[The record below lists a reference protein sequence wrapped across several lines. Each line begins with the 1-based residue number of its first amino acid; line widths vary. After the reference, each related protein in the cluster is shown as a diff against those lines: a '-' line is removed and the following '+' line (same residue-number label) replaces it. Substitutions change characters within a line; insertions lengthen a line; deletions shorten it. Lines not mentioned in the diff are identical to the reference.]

1 MPFYALQYYIVV
13 RKGMEGHSVVNHQW
27 AFWYFTRALL
37 NGILKGCFWKGIL
50 WRAFC
55 EGHLWKGILG
65 RRFWEEHLFD
75 IFVKKMA
82 SWTNVFSFHFWA
94 YTFVSPHHHHL
105 LHQKDLNN
113 QLHQSP
119 ITITN
124 KEWCW
129 GTYSADHT
137 NLNQKEGKMRSLL
150 LLPLNVST
158 TLCAGD
164 CWPSSEAKVASGNS
178 LSLPSCPN
186 KFVSIYSICN
196 RSSWWVF
203 TVTAKD
209 ILAVLE

>member
-1 MPFYALQYYIVV
+1 MILYQGIIEWHFVRPF
-13 RKGMEGHSVVNHQW
+13 
-27 AFWYFTRALL
+27 
-37 NGILKGCFWKGIL
+37 LKGAYRRAYWK
-50 WRAFC
+50 
-55 EGHLWKGILG
+55 GHLWKGTVGRIFLG
-65 RRFWEEHLFD
+65 RA
-75 IFVKKMA
+75 FVWYLLKKMA
-82 SWTNVFSFHFWA
+82 SWTNEYNFHFWV

-105 LHQKDLNN
+105 LHQEDLNN

-129 GTYSADHT
+129 GKYSADHT

-164 CWPSSEAKVASGNS
+164 WWPSSEAKVASGNS
-178 LSLPSCPN
+178 LSLPSFPD
-186 KFVSIYSICN
+186 KVVSIHSIYN

-209 ILAVLE
+209 ILAVQE